1 MPRRSILAT
10 TLTLSLLSLVAMTA
24 VALQPPADPPRY
36 SQITPSRDG
45 IGKVYMGRE
54 ISHVMGH
61 RGAGWLERASRAREE
76 LPDVLVEHLQLR
88 TDAEVADIGAG
99 TGYFTFR
106 ISQRVPQGRVFAV
119 DIQPE
124 MLAIVEKR
132 MARRGIDNVVPI
144 LGSIDDPKLPAQ
156 GVDAVLL
163 VDTYH
168 EFSHPFEMMHGIH
181 KGLRPGG
188 RLFLVEYRGEDPE
201 LPIKPLHK
209 MTQAQAKRE
218 MAAIGLVW
226 EETLDLLPT
235 QHLMVFRKP

>member
-1 MPRRSILAT
+1 MPRRSILVM
-10 TLTLSLLSLVAMTA
+10 TLMILSPVAMTA
-24 VALQPPADPPRY
+24 VALQPPTDPPSY

-54 ISHVMGH
+54 ISQVMGH
-61 RGAGWLERASRAREE
+61 RGAGWLERASRVREE
-76 LPDVLVEHLQLR
+76 LPDVLVDHLQLHP
-88 TDAEVADIGAG
+88 DAEVADIGAG

-106 ISQRVPQGRVFAV
+106 ISRLVPQGRVFAV

-144 LGSIDDPKLPAQ
+144 LGSIDDPKLSAQ
-156 GVDAVLL
+156 GVDVVLL

-168 EFSHPFEMMHGIH
+168 EFSHPFEMMRGIYR
-181 KGLRPGG
+181 GLRPGG
-188 RLFLVEYRGEDPE
+188 RVFLVEYRGEDQA

-218 MAAIGLVW
+218 MAAVGLVW